1 VSEPGS
7 IKLGALVW
15 PQHTTWSE
23 LMAAGQAVD
32 RLGFDALWVFD
43 HLVPIAG
50 RPVGPCFE
58 PTMTLAGWAGLTS
71 RVTLGL
77 MVAANTFRNPAVLV
91 KTITALDHMSAGRA
105 VFGLGAGWFE
115 PEHTAFGI
123 DFGSSTGTRLD
134 WLDEAAALVR
144 PLLNGTSAAGIG
156 RHYLATGAI
165 NDPPP
170 VQAAI
175 PLLIGGSGERKTL
188 ATVARYADAWN
199 VGSDVDEA
207 RQRDGVLREWCDRV
221 GRDEREIE
229 RTVGVGIVVIRDSVR
244 DASRT
249 ATELRS
255 RNGDFDDS
263 VLLGPSSLVIE
274 RLAKFVE
281 LGFRTIHVD
290 VPAPFDRET
299 LERLAGEVGPAL
311 RLIDGR
317 REGPSSSPNG
327 HSGKT
332 VIRPEASA

>member
-1 VSEPGS
+1 
-7 IKLGALVW
+7 
-15 PQHTTWSE
+15 
-23 LMAAGQAVD
+23 
-32 RLGFDALWVFD
+32 
-43 HLVPIAG
+43 
-50 RPVGPCFE
+50 
-58 PTMTLAGWAGLTS
+58 
-71 RVTLGL
+71 
-77 MVAANTFRNPAVLV
+77 VLV
-91 KTITALDHMSAGRA
+91 KTITALDHMSAGRV

-144 PLLNGTSAAGIG
+144 PMLQGTPAAGIG
-156 RHYLATGAI
+156 RHYLATDAN
-165 NDPPP
+165 NDPRP

-199 VGSDVDEA
+199 VGSDVDEV
-207 RQRDGVLREWCDRV
+207 RQRDGVLRDWCERV

-255 RNGDFDDS
+255 RNGDFDDGIL
-263 VLLGPSSLVIE
+263 VGPPSLVIE

-311 RLIDGR
+311 RLINGR
-317 REGPSSSPNG
+317 RDCAGSSPNVDADE
-327 HSGKT
+327 T
-332 VIRPEASA
+332 VAPAETSA